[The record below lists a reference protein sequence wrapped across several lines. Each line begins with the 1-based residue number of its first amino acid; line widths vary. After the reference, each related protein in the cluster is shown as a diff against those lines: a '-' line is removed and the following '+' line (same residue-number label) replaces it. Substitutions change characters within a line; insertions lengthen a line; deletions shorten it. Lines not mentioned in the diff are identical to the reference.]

1 MAFVEMGRK
10 EISTFTLNLALKMEE
25 ELGLEDVLYQE
36 VVNACVDISKRQSR
50 LNCKLT
56 IASVKSIDIR
66 DQLCLAAMRSN
77 NFQVIL
83 YII

>member
-1 MAFVEMGRK
+1 MGRK
-10 EISTFTLNLALKMEE
+10 EIGTFTLNLVLKAEE

-36 VVNACVDISKRQSR
+36 IVTSCVDVSKRQSR
-50 LNCKLT
+50 RHCKLT
-56 IASVKSIDIR
+56 ITSVKSIDIR

-83 YII
+83 NFV